1 MLRTLQLI
9 TITLSIALNLR
20 FVELDFQMG
29 VRIDFSLEFH
39 L

>member
-1 MLRTLQLI
+1 MLCTLQLI
-9 TITLSIALNLR
+9 TIALSIALNLR

-29 VRIDFSLEFH
+29 GRIDFSLEFH